1 MSKAIS
7 NATKK
12 SRLNQMP
19 EKTIKEVPKIH
30 YQRVLNAFRAL
41 GFSEDVYRGNVVVLR
56 QTDFP
61 FRRITLPENPY
72 ISSELIKLYL
82 ADLGVDMGEFERLA
96 GNNKS

>member
-1 MSKAIS
+1 MS
-7 NATKK
+7 
-12 SRLNQMP
+12 
-19 EKTIKEVPKIH
+19 EKTIREAPKIH

-61 FRRITLPENPY
+61 FRRITLPDNPL